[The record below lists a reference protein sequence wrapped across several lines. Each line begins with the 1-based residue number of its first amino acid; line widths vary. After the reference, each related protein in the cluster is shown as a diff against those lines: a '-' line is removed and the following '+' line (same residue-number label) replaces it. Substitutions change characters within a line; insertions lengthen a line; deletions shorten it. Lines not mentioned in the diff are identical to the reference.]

1 MKKFLRILAVISAL
15 FLVYNAVWAVLVL
28 PKYKEFKNVVG
39 YDEQRKRWYCREGD
53 YTYSVSSPGYLSY
66 SGNRS
71 ANAFNVLYENGYPHV
86 TYVKFGYDDFV
97 EEQEEFT
104 PQIGKCPC
112 LAED

>member
-1 MKKFLRILAVISAL
+1 M
-15 FLVYNAVWAVLVL
+15 
-28 PKYKEFKNVVG
+28 
-39 YDEQRKRWYCREGD
+39 C
-53 YTYSVSSPGYLSY
+53 Y